1 MDILIIKLLSE
12 NENVEIADYS
22 FSLNISNALLLIP
35 LTLVQVDIE
44 KLKKNHKH
52 DAILNKRIIYL
63 SLLIT
68 LLLFLFFLL
77 LTNTWYGNFK
87 STLFI
92 FTIII
97 ASKFFQAISILF
109 GAKVLIKKLYKENLY
124 INISALCLNFTLSYI
139 LYKSFGLPGVAI
151 ASLISL
157 ILRYAILR
165 YINKL
170 KALEV

>member
-1 MDILIIKLLSE
+1 MPNPEYSFVYVNYILLPPFLLGFLYFFYKRGLLKLKLIKYWRLFKKLILGSFSIVISNFVNITFLYMDILIIKLLSE

-68 LLLFLFFLL
+68 LLLFLFF
-77 LTNTWYGNFK
+77 Y
-87 STLFI
+87 
-92 FTIII
+92 
-97 ASKFFQAISILF
+97 
-109 GAKVLIKKLYKENLY
+109 Y
-124 INISALCLNFTLSYI
+124 
-139 LYKSFGLPGVAI
+139 
-151 ASLISL
+151 
-157 ILRYAILR
+157 
-165 YINKL
+165 
-170 KALEV
+170 